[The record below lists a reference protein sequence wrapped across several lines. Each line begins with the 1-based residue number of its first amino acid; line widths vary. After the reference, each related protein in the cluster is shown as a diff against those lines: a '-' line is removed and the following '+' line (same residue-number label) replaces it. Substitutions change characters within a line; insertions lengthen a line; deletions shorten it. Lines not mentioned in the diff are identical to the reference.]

1 MDKELQEYFEIYFD
15 LFQHKGWNQ
24 LMKDLQ
30 EILDG
35 IDILNLDNAKD
46 LHLVQGK
53 LSMLNQILN
62 WQDSI
67 TNSHDSNLFEESD
80 SISILQ

>member
-1 MDKELQEYFEIYFD
+1 MDKELQEYFENYFD
-15 LFQHKGWNQ
+15 LFQHKGWDQ
-24 LMKDLQ
+24 LMEDLQ
-30 EILDG
+30 EVLDS
-35 IDILNLDNAKD
+35 IDILSLENSKD

-67 TNSHDSNLFEESD
+67 TNSHDSNLFEESEP
-80 SISILQ
+80 ISILQ

>member
-1 MDKELQEYFEIYFD
+1 MDKELQEYFENYFD
-15 LFQHKGWNQ
+15 LFQHKGWDQ

-35 IDILNLDNAKD
+35 IDILNLENAKD

>member
-1 MDKELQEYFEIYFD
+1 MDKELQEYFETYFD
-15 LFQHKGWNQ
+15 LFQHEGWNQ

-35 IDILNLDNAKD
+35 IDILNLENAKD

>member
-1 MDKELQEYFEIYFD
+1 
-15 LFQHKGWNQ
+15 
-24 LMKDLQ
+24 MKDLQ
-30 EILDG
+30 KILDG
-35 IDILNLDNAKD
+35 IDILNLENAKD

>member
-1 MDKELQEYFEIYFD
+1 MDKELQEYFENYFD
-15 LFQHKGWNQ
+15 LFQHKGWDQ
-24 LMKDLQ
+24 LMEDLQ
-30 EILDG
+30 EVLDS
-35 IDILNLDNAKD
+35 IDILSLENSKD

-67 TNSHDSNLFEESD
+67 TNSHDSNLFEESEL
-80 SISILQ
+80 ISIL